1 MDSFRSPDAYCW
13 VLFYKYLLAA
23 FQKTGSLTEKF
34 IRDYVGPFAGALIAA
49 FVYDY
54 LAREILCLCTTIICK
69 IDNLLPINVINSR
82 SESLSMLPIN
92 LSFIPSITFNNQ

>member
-1 MDSFRSPDAYCW
+1 LKKFKKSPDALIGVVGRAEALIGLEATRKYGG
-13 VLFYKYLLAA
+13 FYGP
-23 FQKTGSLTEKF
+23 T
-34 IRDYVGPFAGALIAA
+34 YVLIAA

-54 LAREILCLCTTIICK
+54 LAREILCHCTTIICK

-92 LSFIPSITFNNQ
+92 LSFIPSITFTNE